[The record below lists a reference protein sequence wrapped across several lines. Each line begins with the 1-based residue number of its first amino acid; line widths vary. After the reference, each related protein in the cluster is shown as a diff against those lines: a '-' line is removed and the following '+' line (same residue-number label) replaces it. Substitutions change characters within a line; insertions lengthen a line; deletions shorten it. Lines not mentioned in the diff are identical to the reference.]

1 MKMEQEKPTP
11 FLKRV
16 NDIEKSINEVKQE
29 IIALVENL
37 TIVSNKVDA
46 IRKSLKR

>member
-1 MKMEQEKPTP
+1 MENKPTP

-16 NDIEKSINEVKQE
+16 NDIEKSVNEIKQE

>member
-1 MKMEQEKPTP
+1 MENKPTP

-16 NDIEKSINEVKQE
+16 SDIEKSINEIKQE
-29 IIALVENL
+29 IVVLVENL
-37 TIVSNKVDA
+37 TIISNKVEA

>member
-1 MKMEQEKPTP
+1 MENKPTP

-16 NDIEKSINEVKQE
+16 NDIEKSVNEIKQE

-37 TIVSNKVDA
+37 TIISNKVDA

>member
-1 MKMEQEKPTP
+1 MENKPTP

-16 NDIEKSINEVKQE
+16 SELEKSVNEIKQE
-29 IIALVENL
+29 IMALVENL
-37 TIVSNKVDA
+37 TIISNKVDA

>member
-1 MKMEQEKPTP
+1 MENKPTP

-16 NDIEKSINEVKQE
+16 SDIEKSVNEIKQE
-29 IIALVENL
+29 IMALVENL
-37 TIVSNKVDA
+37 TIISNKVDA

>member
-1 MKMEQEKPTP
+1 MENKPTP

-16 NDIEKSINEVKQE
+16 SDIEKSVNEVKQE

>member
-1 MKMEQEKPTP
+1 MEQEKPTP

>member
-1 MKMEQEKPTP
+1 MQMENKPTP

-16 NDIEKSINEVKQE
+16 SDIEKSVNEVKQE
-29 IIALVENL
+29 IIALVEDL